1 MMAGEFWLSE
11 AQWGAIGPLLPKN
24 QPGARRTDDRRVI
37 SGVVHVLKTG
47 CRWQDCPAVYGP
59 STTVYN
65 RFRRWTMRGIWRRL
79 FDALVRA
86 DPGDGQAIDSTTAKA
101 HRSAAGGKGGRRRR
115 RLAVRAGGRATK
127 IHAIVD
133 AHGRPIAIE
142 VTPGHLGDVRVATAL
157 ITGVPAGGCLAADA
171 AYDSDGLRR
180 FLLQRGTVPV
190 IPNNPTRKR
199 HHPFDETAYRQRNL
213 IERMFCR
220 LKDWR
225 PIATRYDK
233 LAATFAAAVMIAAV
247 ITWWT

>member
-1 MMAGEFWLSE
+1 MAGEFWLGE
-11 AQWGAIGPLLPKN
+11 AQWGALGPLLPRN

-65 RFRRWTMRGIWRRL
+65 RFRRWMMRGIWRRL
-79 FDALVRA
+79 FDALARA

-101 HRSAAGGKGGRRRR
+101 HRSAAGEKEGGGAGDWSLARRAHHKNPRHRRCARTPHRHRSDAWPSRRRSCRDSANQR
-115 RLAVRAGGRATK
+115 RSS
-127 IHAIVD
+127 
-133 AHGRPIAIE
+133 
-142 VTPGHLGDVRVATAL
+142 
-157 ITGVPAGGCLAADA
+157 GGCLAADT

-190 IPNNPTRKR
+190 IPNNPARKR

-225 PIATRYDK
+225 RIATRYDK
-233 LAATFAAAVMIAAV
+233 LAANFAAAVMIAAV
-247 ITWWT
+247 IIWWT

>member
-1 MMAGEFWLSE
+1 LSE

-37 SGVVHVLKTG
+37 SGIVHVLKTG
-47 CRWQDCPAVYGP
+47 CRWQDCPSVYGP
-59 STTVYN
+59 PTTVSN

-79 FDALVRA
+79 FDALARA

-101 HRSAAGGKGGRRRR
+101 HRSAAGGKRGAEAQAIGRSRGGR
-115 RLAVRAGGRATK
+115 TPK

-133 AHGRPIAIE
+133 ARGRPIAIE

-157 ITGVPAGGCLAADA
+157 ISGGPAGGRLTADA

-180 FLLQRGTVPV
+180 FLLERGTVPV

-213 IERMFCR
+213 IERMFGR
-220 LKDWR
+220 LR
-225 PIATRYDK
+225 GLETHRHPI
-233 LAATFAAAVMIAAV
+233 
-247 ITWWT
+247 